1 MSLPPVPPR
10 PPTVVAPQNTTNN
23 NYESPPHFDNPLV
36 APRPHR
42 VDPQI
47 GANMARDLDNS
58 MNQQQQAQLN
68 PGSGSAFLLQPGAA
82 RTPSPLPP
90 PQGADWSPWAPAAHQ
105 QHQQQAA
112 RTPSPMPPRASPPHR
127 ATAPSPS
134 LSPPSPPSPPP
145 SPPSPPL
152 PRPRPPARL
161 DPRRPLPR
169 RPHPRACL
177 VPSSAGCGP
186 VSADAGAREAAFRD
200 FEAAARA
207 GHAPAWFRLA
217 RDYEAFNDTP
227 HALDCLN
234 RGAKARDP
242 AALHRLGVAHLLGE
256 VRLSLLLL
264 LPLPSF
270 YSTFDFL
277 LLLLLRF
284 RLRLRAPFHANTRRI
299 PSRGYFRAVKSVCN
313 KFGALLVLGEPIL
326 S

>member
-1 MSLPPVPPR
+1 
-10 PPTVVAPQNTTNN
+10 
-23 NYESPPHFDNPLV
+23 
-36 APRPHR
+36 
-42 VDPQI
+42 
-47 GANMARDLDNS
+47 MARDLDNS

-105 QHQQQAA
+105 QHQQQARA
-112 RTPSPMPPRASPPHR
+112 HRPRCPRAPPSHR

-134 LSPPSPPSPPP
+134 LPPSPPHR
-145 SPPSPPL
+145 
-152 PRPRPPARL
+152 RPRHRH
-161 DPRRPLPR
+161 RPLHDPALQLAWTATSSSSSTA
-169 RPHPRACL
+169 PRACL

-186 VSADAGAREAAFRD
+186 VSADAGAGSMPEAMYLRATFAASGQFPNVMPANPRAAFRD

-242 AALHRLGVAHLLGE
+242 AALHRLGVHIFWDM
-256 VRLSLLLL
+256 
-264 LPLPSF
+264 P
-270 YSTFDFL
+270 
-277 LLLLLRF
+277 
-284 RLRLRAPFHANTRRI
+284 
-299 PSRGYFRAVKSVCN
+299 
-313 KFGALLVLGEPIL
+313 
-326 S
+326 